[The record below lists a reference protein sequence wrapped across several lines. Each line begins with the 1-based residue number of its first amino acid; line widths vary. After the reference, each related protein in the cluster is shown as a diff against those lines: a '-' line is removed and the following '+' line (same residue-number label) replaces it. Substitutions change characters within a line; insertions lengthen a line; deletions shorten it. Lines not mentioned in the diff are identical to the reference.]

1 MHILRNIKIHVKIF
15 FGPKLVLQLMLVH
28 DKQEL
33 GDLFYAMQQAVQV
46 LGLTMHPRIIQN
58 KVRKAETDSS
68 SVYLQTA

>member
-1 MHILRNIKIHVKIF
+1 MRKYFL
-15 FGPKLVLQLMLVH
+15 GPKLVLQLMLVH

-33 GDLFYAMQQAVQV
+33 GDLFYSMQQAVQV

-58 KVRKAETDSS
+58 KVRKTETDSS